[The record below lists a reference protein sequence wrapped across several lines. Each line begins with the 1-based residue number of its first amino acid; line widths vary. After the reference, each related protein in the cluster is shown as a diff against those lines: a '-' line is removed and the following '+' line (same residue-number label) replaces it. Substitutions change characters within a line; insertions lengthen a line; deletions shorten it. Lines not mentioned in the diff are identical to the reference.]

1 MTTPRVV
8 GMGAVR
14 NWADDNELKLF
25 KKYHG
30 QKIKTASLFDDALVL
45 EFSTGKLVIEDD
57 GQSCCES
64 RYLTCDDDVKSIVGG
79 ALIDID
85 VKQGPGIESD
95 ECHETTFVEV
105 LTSAGF
111 INFTA
116 HNEHNG
122 YYGGFSIRMRE

>member
-1 MTTPRVV
+1 
-8 GMGAVR
+8 MGAVR

-30 QKIKTASLFDDALVL
+30 QKIKPASLFDDAL
-45 EFSTGKLVIEDD
+45 
-57 GQSCCES
+57 
-64 RYLTCDDDVKSIVGG
+64 
-79 ALIDID
+79 
-85 VKQGPGIESD
+85 ESD

-122 YYGGFSIRMRE
+122 YYGGFYIRMRE